1 MDKNILKKI
10 NKLIS
15 DHEIQETREEDGCEL
30 ISVPID
36 INLKFVGHKHDT
48 SIKTD
53 IKIKAKICE
62 YRKTYGEPSSKNC
75 THDCIIINPS
85 LKGSF
90 IDGAKYKNNGCK
102 SKAYR
107 RRREME

>member
-1 MDKNILKKI
+1 MMDKNILK
-10 NKLIS
+10 
-15 DHEIQETREEDGCEL
+15 ETREEDGCEL

-53 IKIKAKICE
+53 IKIKARICE
-62 YRKTYGEPSSKNC
+62 YRKTYGEPSGKSC

-85 LKGSF
+85 LRGRFS
-90 IDGAKYKNNGCK
+90 DGAKYKNNGCK

-107 RRREME
+107 RRKENE

>member
-1 MDKNILKKI
+1 MMEKSILKEI

-15 DHEIQETREEDGCEL
+15 DHEIQETREEDDCEL

-36 INLKFVGHKHDT
+36 INLKFAGHKYDT

-53 IKIKAKICE
+53 IKIKARICE
-62 YRKTYGEPSSKNC
+62 YRKTYGEPSGKNC

-85 LKGSF
+85 LVGR
-90 IDGAKYKNNGCK
+90 GGTKYKHNACK
-102 SKAYR
+102 TKAFR
-107 RRREME
+107 RRKEEN